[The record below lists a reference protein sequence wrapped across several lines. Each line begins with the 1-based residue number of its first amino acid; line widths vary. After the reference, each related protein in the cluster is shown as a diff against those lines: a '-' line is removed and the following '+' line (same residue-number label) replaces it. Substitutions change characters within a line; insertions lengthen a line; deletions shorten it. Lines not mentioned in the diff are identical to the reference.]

1 MAGQGRLASG
11 YSGAEF
17 IVSAVS
23 HWGQAGAAE
32 WVLSPS
38 SFSFT
43 PSLWDA
49 AAHIQGVS
57 SFLTNMPAVIPNLA
71 KVTVKTNTTHLLTIF
86 LKCRC
91 LHLLGE

>member
-1 MAGQGRLASG
+1 MEYVMAGQGRLASG

-57 SFLTNMPAVIPNLA
+57 SFLTNMPSGDSKSCQSDREN
-71 KVTVKTNTTHLLTIF
+71 KHNTSSHDF
-86 LKCRC
+86 PKM
-91 LHLLGE
+91 